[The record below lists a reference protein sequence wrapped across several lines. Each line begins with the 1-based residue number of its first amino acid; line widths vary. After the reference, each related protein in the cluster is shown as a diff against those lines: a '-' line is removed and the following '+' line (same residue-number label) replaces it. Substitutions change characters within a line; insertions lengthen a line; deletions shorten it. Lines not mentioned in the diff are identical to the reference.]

1 MSQAPLLATFD
12 NLGSPRVLVVGDFM
26 LDRYTWA
33 EAERISQE
41 APVILLRAQR
51 REVRLGGAANVC
63 QMLRGLEAEVTAAG
77 VVGDDEDG
85 RAVRAMLAEAGVN
98 AAWLLSDVRRPTT
111 VKERFMGRAQ
121 GRHPHQILRVDSE
134 VRDPL
139 DKELEDDLIRRLA
152 MSIARQQMVL
162 VSDYGKGVCSER
174 LVQASVRLARAAGV
188 PVLVDPFRGADY
200 TRYRGA
206 TGITP
211 NRIEAETVCGRKIA
225 RAEDA
230 LGLGRELCRDLDL
243 EMAIITLDRDGMALV
258 RRNGPAELFPT
269 RPRAVYDITG
279 AGDMVLAMLGT
290 ALAAG
295 ASPEDAVRL
304 GNLAGGLEVEQVG
317 VAVIRRAAI
326 RAELL
331 AARHCAPAKLVT
343 LEQLAAVVA
352 SHRCRGESIVLTNG
366 CFDLLHVGHVTCLE
380 DAATMGDVL
389 IVGINSDAGV
399 RRLKGSQRPVIGQS
413 DRAAMLAALACV
425 DYVVV
430 FEEDTP
436 HEILRAIRPDILV
449 KGGTYAPSEVVGH
462 ELVESYGG
470 RVRVTRTVEGISTSG
485 ILASL
490 AGKRAA
496 AASADVPQRR
506 LGRKPR
512 RVRLGRQPAQGAAN

>member
-1 MSQAPLLATFD
+1 MSHAQLLATFE
-12 NLGSPRVLVVGDFM
+12 NLGSPRVLVLGDFM
-26 LDRYTWA
+26 LDRYTWG

-63 QMLRGLEAEVTAAG
+63 QMLRGLEAQVTAAG

-85 RAVRAMLAEAGVN
+85 RTVRRMLADAGVD
-98 AAWLLSDVRRPTT
+98 AGGLLADRRRPTT

-121 GRHPHQILRVDSE
+121 GRHPHQIMRVDSE

-139 DKELEDDLIRRLA
+139 HQELEDNLIERLTA
-152 MSIARQQMVL
+152 TIADHQMIL
-162 VSDYGKGVCSER
+162 VSDYGKGVCTER
-174 LVQASVRLARAAGV
+174 LVQTVIGLARMSGV

-200 TRYRGA
+200 TRYQGA
-206 TGITP
+206 TAITP
-211 NRIEAETVCGRKIA
+211 NRAEAEVVAGRKIA
-225 RAEDA
+225 RPEDA
-230 LGLGRELCRDLDL
+230 LELGRGLCRDLDL

-258 RRNGPAELFPT
+258 RRDGQGGLLPT

-279 AGDMVLAMLGT
+279 AGDMVLAMVGM

-295 ASPEDAVRL
+295 ASPEDAIRL
-304 GNLAGGLEVEQVG
+304 GNIAGGLEVEQVG
-317 VAVIRRAAI
+317 VAVIRRDAI
-326 RAELL
+326 RSELL
-331 AARHCAPAKLVT
+331 SARHGAPAKLVT
-343 LEQLAAVVA
+343 LDQLAAQVA
-352 SHRCRGESIVLTNG
+352 SHRCRGESIVFTNG

-380 DAATMGDVL
+380 DASTMGDVL
-389 IVGINSDAGV
+389 VVGINSDAGV
-399 RRLKGSQRPVIGQS
+399 RRLKGVQRPVIGQA

-430 FEEDTP
+430 FDEDTP

-449 KGGTYAPSEVVGH
+449 KGGTYAPAEVVGH
-462 ELVESYGG
+462 ELVEAYGG

-490 AGKRAA
+490 AGKHTALAGPDSPPLRRA
-496 AASADVPQRR
+496 
-506 LGRKPR
+506 GRKPR
-512 RVRLGRQPAQGAAN
+512 RFRFPRQPA